1 MKWEYGCSDNN
12 PHSVAVIVV
21 RQSQFCQSNRWNDWT
36 LILHRTFV
44 SEVLRTCSAATLI
57 MMVIF
62 LVIRT
67 LGFLR
72 MAAEGVMPL
81 GRIVS
86 LLGLKL
92 LSYLDVML
100 PLMLYVAILT
110 VISCLV
116 VFVAARLGPVRTQR

>member
-1 MKWEYGCSDNN
+1 M
-12 PHSVAVIVV
+12 
-21 RQSQFCQSNRWNDWT
+21 
-36 LILHRTFV
+36 ILHRTFV
-44 SEVLRTCSAATLI
+44 SEVLRTCAAVTLI
-57 MMVIF
+57 MLVIF

-86 LLGLKL
+86 LLGFKL

-100 PLMLYVAILT
+100 PLMLYIAIL
-110 VISCLV
+110 LV
-116 VFVAARLGPVRTQR
+116 LGRWRKDNEPVSYTHLTLPTILLV

>member
-1 MKWEYGCSDNN
+1 M
-12 PHSVAVIVV
+12 
-21 RQSQFCQSNRWNDWT
+21 
-36 LILHRTFV
+36 L
-44 SEVLRTCSAATLI
+44 
-57 MMVIF
+57 VIF

-86 LLGLKL
+86 LLGLKV

-100 PLMLYVAILT
+100 PLMLYVAIL
-110 VISCLV
+110 LV
-116 VFVAARLGPVRTQR
+116 LGRWRKDNELIVLAASGLGLPAFLRPAVTLM